1 MTMPFEGLKV
11 VDLSDNLSGAFAAR
25 LFADFGAEV
34 VLAEPP
40 QGHGLRREPPFLDNQ
55 PGPERSVQHAYLNWN
70 KSSQV
75 FSHTE
80 QLTGLVAVAD
90 VLVTTLDPL
99 APLHRIIEC
108 LPGTAVHLSITPHGL
123 VNPLSGR
130 PGNNLTI
137 SARTGWSFINRYKDE
152 PPLQMPR
159 NQSGYVAGIAGFTAA
174 AAALRRRDHGEVAE
188 RVDVSE
194 VEAFALTVHPWGI
207 AAIYANRGFSNGP
220 TGARPRGAAG
230 PLWNLSDGQMN
241 FGIADFRSWAK
252 AMQVVELPEF
262 ANRDDLV
269 EDLGRHSR
277 DLRAVSTGMARS
289 LSKLKRWPV
298 FHQLARLRCVIGVLQ
313 NIEDIVTNE
322 QNSAR
327 DFLVDT
333 LIENRR
339 VRAAGAPAK
348 LSPSPWRL
356 RQPAPQL
363 HSGGRTLHWQQQD
376 KLGHKRPPS
385 TDRCQATLAKG
396 PLAGLRVLSFGQAWS
411 GTFAA
416 ELLALLGA
424 DVVQVAA
431 LHRPDVWRRV
441 SNDVPAGLRDAGR
454 IQHPLNTQG
463 LYNSVNLN
471 KREITLDLSQPRG
484 REILWE
490 LLPRFDILLD
500 NFRPTVLPS
509 WGITLEKLHA
519 LRPGMIWASISG
531 YGATG
536 PYNDYPANGAT
547 TEPMAGLSSLHGY
560 EGDTGMNTGG
570 LYPDPIAGYFLIATV
585 MAALAHRD
593 NSGQAQRVD
602 LSMME
607 AITAVCG
614 EALLERDATGH
625 LPVPRGNHHPR
636 VSPHNNYQ
644 ARDNEWLAIA
654 TESEA
659 AWNAL
664 VAYTGESKL
673 LAARFASMAL
683 RKANEPELD
692 GILSQWVALQDARA
706 TEKALAALGVTSS
719 RVVPLYEL
727 YSEPYA
733 PFKESGFVSQVDHP
747 QAGKTWLPGRPWR
760 FSAAPASPLTA
771 SPCVG
776 QHSREVLA
784 EELGIGEQAYALLVA
799 SGITGDL
806 AGQ

>member
-40 QGHGLRREPPFLDNQ
+40 QGHGLRREPPFLDDQ

-70 KSSQV
+70 KYSRV
-75 FSHTE
+75 FSNTE
-80 QLTGLVAVAD
+80 QLTELVAVAD

-99 APLHRIIEC
+99 APLQRVIDC

-123 VNPLSGR
+123 ANPLSGR

-159 NQSGYVAGIAGFTAA
+159 NQSGYVAGVAGFTAA

-220 TGARPRGAAG
+220 TGGRPRGAAG

-241 FGIADFRSWAK
+241 FGIADFRSWAE
-252 AMQVVELPEF
+252 AMQVVGLPEF
-262 ANRDDLV
+262 AHRDDLV

-277 DLRAVSTGMARS
+277 DLRAVSIGMARS

-327 DFLVDT
+327 RFLVDT
-333 LIENRR
+333 LIDNRS

-356 RQPAPQL
+356 HQPAPQL
-363 HSGGRTLHWQQQD
+363 HSGGRAFHWQHQD
-376 KLGHKRPPS
+376 NPGKRPPS
-385 TDRCQATLAKG
+385 TDRCQETLAKG

-441 SNDVPAGLRDAGR
+441 SNEVPAGLRDAGR
-454 IQHPLNTQG
+454 VQHPLNTQG

-471 KREITLDLSQPRG
+471 KREIILDLSQPRG

-500 NFRPTVLPS
+500 NFRPTVMPS

-531 YGATG
+531 YGETG
-536 PYNDYPANGAT
+536 PYSDYPANGAT

-607 AITAVCG
+607 AITVVCG

-692 GILSQWVALQDARA
+692 GILSQWVALQDARD
-706 TEKALAALGVTSS
+706 TETALAALGVTSS

-733 PFKESGFVSQVDHP
+733 PFKESGFVSLVDHP
-747 QAGKTWLPGRPWR
+747 QAGKTWLPGRPWQ
-760 FSAAPASPLTA
+760 FSAAPSSPLTA
-771 SPCVG
+771 APCVG

-799 SGITGDL
+799 SGITADL

>member
-1 MTMPFEGLKV
+1 MTMPFEGLRV

-40 QGHGLRREPPFLDNQ
+40 QGHGLRREPPFLDDQ

-75 FSHTE
+75 FSDTE

-99 APLHRIIEC
+99 APLQRVIDC
-108 LPGTAVHLSITPHGL
+108 LPGSAVHLSITPHGL
-123 VNPLSGR
+123 ANPLSGR

-159 NQSGYVAGIAGFTAA
+159 NQSGYVAGVAGFTAA
-174 AAALRRRDHGEVAE
+174 AAALRRRDHGAVAE

-194 VEAFALTVHPWGI
+194 LEAFALTVHPWGI

-241 FGIADFRSWAK
+241 FGIADFRSWTK
-252 AMQVVELPEF
+252 AMQAVGLPEF
-262 ANRDDLV
+262 AHHDDLV

-277 DLRAVSTGMARS
+277 DLRSVSTGMARS

-333 LIENRR
+333 LIENRS

-363 HSGGRTLHWQQQD
+363 HSGGRAFHWQQQD
-376 KLGHKRPPS
+376 KPGYKRPPS
-385 TDRCQATLAKG
+385 TDPCQEALAKG

-441 SNDVPAGLRDAGR
+441 SNEVPAGLRDAGR
-454 IQHPLNTQG
+454 VQHPLNTQG

-531 YGATG
+531 YGETG
-536 PYNDYPANGAT
+536 PYSDYPANGAT

-692 GILSQWVALQDARA
+692 GILSQWVALQDARG

-733 PFKESGFVSQVDHP
+733 PFRESGFVSLVDHP
-747 QAGKTWLPGRPWR
+747 QAGKTWLPGRPWQ
-760 FSAAPASPLTA
+760 FSAAPSSPLTA
-771 SPCVG
+771 APCVG

>member
-159 NQSGYVAGIAGFTAA
+159 NQSGYVAGVAGFTAA
-174 AAALRRRDHGEVAE
+174 AAALRRRDHGAVAE

-194 VEAFALTVHPWGI
+194 LEAFALTVHPWGI

-262 ANRDDLV
+262 ANHDDLV

-333 LIENRR
+333 LIENRS

-363 HSGGRTLHWQQQD
+363 HSGGRAFHWQQQD
-376 KLGHKRPPS
+376 KPGYKRPPS
-385 TDRCQATLAKG
+385 TDRCQEALAKG

-441 SNDVPAGLRDAGR
+441 SNEVPAGLRDAGR
-454 IQHPLNTQG
+454 VQHPLNTQG

-664 VAYTGESKL
+664 VTYTGESKL

-692 GILSQWVALQDARA
+692 GILSQWVALQDARG

-733 PFKESGFVSQVDHP
+733 PFRESGFVSLVDHP
-747 QAGKTWLPGRPWR
+747 QAGKTWLPGRPWQ
-760 FSAAPASPLTA
+760 FSAAPSSPLTA
-771 SPCVG
+771 APCVG

-806 AGQ
+806 TGQ